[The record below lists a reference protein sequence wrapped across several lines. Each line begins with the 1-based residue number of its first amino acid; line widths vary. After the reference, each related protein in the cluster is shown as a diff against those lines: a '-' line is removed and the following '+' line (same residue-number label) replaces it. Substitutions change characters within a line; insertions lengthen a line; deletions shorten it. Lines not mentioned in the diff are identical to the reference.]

1 MARKTKA
8 ELAAEREA
16 YEAAQRAGEAL
27 TYPVLLMAALEEATC
42 QNNYELVV
50 RNGVFSLRDRDG
62 SRYDKVVKLTYAYS
76 PEAQDVLEEF
86 EWDLK
91 MKAEERAELV
101 RKAQVRGN
109 ALAKLTEEERE
120 LLGLE

>member
-8 ELAAEREA
+8 ELTAEREA
-16 YEAAQRAGEAL
+16 YEAAQRAGKAL
-27 TYPVLLMAALEEATC
+27 TYPARLMAALEEATFP
-42 QNNYELVV
+42 NNYELVV

-62 SRYDKVVKLTYAYS
+62 SHYDKVVKLTYAYS
-76 PEAQDVLEEF
+76 PESQDVLEEF

-109 ALAKLTEEERE
+109 ALAKLSKEERE